1 MSVIMR
7 IIRCQLLL
15 RIIRNF
21 CLLRKSLHLTGCKNK
36 WIFAYLVKKYRGTIL
51 YDVMKRFTR
60 LKKVTSE
67 KVQNTFRAAL
77 AFFYCAYYPRIFSSM
92 FCGEIT
98 TNRRQLYRFR
108 VFKIA
113 ELEIVRPDVSGVNLR
128 NMAAKR
134 TILGPILLVISYLI
148 ITLALLK

>member
-1 MSVIMR
+1 MN
-7 IIRCQLLL
+7 IIKYKLINIQFNSIQFNNVYLSAK
-15 RIIRNF
+15 
-21 CLLRKSLHLTGCKNK
+21 KSHGFDKLYIYHKKNC
-36 WIFAYLVKKYRGTIL
+36 
-51 YDVMKRFTR
+51 MTR
-60 LKKVTSE
+60 EIYAISICSPFK
-67 KVQNTFRAAL
+67 AAL

-98 TNRRQLYRFR
+98 TNRRQLYCFR

-113 ELEIVRPDVSGVNLR
+113 ELETVRPDVSGVNLR

>member
-1 MSVIMR
+1 M
-7 IIRCQLLL
+7 
-15 RIIRNF
+15 
-21 CLLRKSLHLTGCKNK
+21 KLTSKIN
-36 WIFAYLVKKYRGTIL
+36 
-51 YDVMKRFTR
+51 M
-60 LKKVTSE
+60 LK
-67 KVQNTFRAAL
+67 AAL

-113 ELEIVRPDVSGVNLR
+113 ELETVRPDVSGVNLR

-134 TILGPILLVISYLI
+134 TILGPILLEISSYNNASAAEMIGPEMSVSDILRNVYI
-148 ITLALLK
+148 DCISNVNVKN

>member
-1 MSVIMR
+1 MKV
-7 IIRCQLLL
+7 
-15 RIIRNF
+15 
-21 CLLRKSLHLTGCKNK
+21 GGYNK
-36 WIFAYLVKKYRGTIL
+36 LVPSCYA
-51 YDVMKRFTR
+51 V
-60 LKKVTSE
+60 VTSCY
-67 KVQNTFRAAL
+67 KYCCNIGYSLVTSCYSLVTKKLKLKAAL

-113 ELEIVRPDVSGVNLR
+113 ELETVRPDVSGVNLR

-134 TILGPILLVISYLI
+134 TILGPILLEISSYNNASAAEMIGPEMSVSDILRNVYI
-148 ITLALLK
+148 DRINNVNVKN